1 MSNTLQ
7 RGDRL
12 PASGGKAIRQR
23 RINAADDALMVDQGL
38 ALSLTRFY
46 RSFIVVSISYS
57 IFEERNSFPDI
68 PLEAVDENKG
78 GYFIF
83 RRRLCRY

>member
-1 MSNTLQ
+1 MQGIEERRLRRMSNTLQ
-7 RGDRL
+7 GGDRL

-23 RINAADDALMVDQGL
+23 RINAADDALTVDQEL

-57 IFEERNSFPDI
+57 IFEERNSFPGHSF
-68 PLEAVDENKG
+68 G
-78 GYFIF
+78 GS
-83 RRRLCRY
+83 